1 MSEDRRRQIVELVE
15 REGDVRVGDLS
26 RRFEVSE
33 VTIRKDLAELE
44 ERGVLH
50 RTHGGASLA
59 YKSRFNLSFMEKE
72 RLNSE
77 SKMAIAEA
85 ALAFVDEG
93 DAVILDGGSTILAL
107 ARRMK
112 ERFRQLVV
120 ITCSMPIALEL
131 SQTNWDVV
139 LVGGQVRQHSLI
151 MLGPVALRTLRDYQA
166 DKCFL
171 GATGVTLERGYSTPN
186 PQDAEL
192 KRGILHA
199 ATSSFVLTDSSK
211 LGHPALVTYAQLDEV
226 DMLITDSA
234 APESFVEAMT
244 RRKLGFKLAEV
255 EVNLAP

>member
-226 DMLITDSA
+226 DMLITDSS
-234 APESFVEAMT
+234 APASFVEAMT
-244 RRKLGFKLAEV
+244 KRKLGFKLAEV
-255 EVNLAP
+255 EVNMAP

>member
-1 MSEDRRRQIVELVE
+1 M
-15 REGDVRVGDLS
+15 GDLS

-226 DMLITDSA
+226 DMLITDSS
-234 APESFVEAMT
+234 APASFVEAMT
-244 RRKLGFKLAEV
+244 KRKLGFKLAEV
-255 EVNLAP
+255 EVNMAP